1 MSKNLVR
8 LSQYREVLHI
18 KREKCPTLT
27 VCGIMIIKD
36 LNVYRDWRPHQPTL
50 CMNCG
55 TALGG
60 H

>member
-1 MSKNLVR
+1 VSQDLVR

-18 KREKCPTLT
+18 KRDRAPSLT
-27 VCGIMIIKD
+27 VCGIMILQD
-36 LNVYRDWRPHQPTL
+36 LNVMPHWRPHSPTL
-50 CMNCG
+50 CKNCG